1 MKSQLDHLSD
11 DQLHLHEKLY
21 QGKVSEGDQL
31 GTAVRRWELDL
42 LVGTYQ
48 RARPRRSVEWG
59 LGTGISAVAI
69 GKARKRLGLPGKH
82 IALDPFQ
89 SHYQNLGVACI
100 EDNEATDCVDFLPVT
115 SEEFLIQAR
124 QRGEQ
129 FDFVFIDGA
138 HDVGHKL
145 TDASLTKDV
154 LAPGAFVCFHDSFHT
169 STSLALAFLIEH
181 CGLELMET
189 GKEVPLKRRLRGIK
203 HAPRLGWHYGLR
215 YAPKIDF
222 ALSVLRK
229 TI

>member
-1 MKSQLDHLSD
+1 MKSELNHLSD
-11 DQLHLHEKLY
+11 DQLNLHERLY
-21 QGKVSEGDQL
+21 KGKVSEGDGL

-42 LVGTYQ
+42 LVSMYQ
-48 RARPRRSVEWG
+48 QAKPRRSIEWG
-59 LGTGISAVAI
+59 LGTGISAVAL

-89 SHYQNLGVACI
+89 SDYQNLGVSCI
-100 EDNEATDCVDFLPVT
+100 EDNEAFDCVDFQPVT

-124 QRGEQ
+124 RQGDQ

-154 LAPGAFVCFHDSFHT
+154 IAPGAIVCFHDSFHT

-181 CGLELMET
+181 CGLELLET

-229 TI
+229 TR